1 MALDIALEQERLK
14 AEQELLAQEEDAAAS
29 INNELAVQDRM
40 RTNVEETSPETR
52 EMEFDIDFVQ
62 DLKYII
68 ERVEQADEDL
78 RVIRTR
84 FFKLL
89 CAYFEGNQL
98 GIWNAELND
107 WQNIL
112 ERTELIDDDEE
123 DVLSS
128 AKCANVFRSWII
140 NVIAALTSGTPKV
153 KYIPADAEETAD
165 IDTAKAYQLIQ
176 RKIENQKHSKP
187 KQIITK
193 TLKIKFT
200 QGLVFAYVYP
210 KQDSKL
216 GYYNEP
222 VKKSRETQQYSIN
235 CLSCGAEM
243 ASGELTPE
251 IMQALPEIENRAVEC
266 PQCKSME
273 PPIANVTNEVKEE
286 IVDYNQI
293 PKHRICVDLYGPL
306 NAEIPFFV
314 TSLQQVPILRL
325 KTEMHYAEAAEKFD
339 LDIVEPQAD
348 TDGERDMRMPIGYVS
363 SANEVVTV
371 EQVWYRNWSFNI
383 ITDYDRRE
391 SMKQQFPKGCYAVF
405 IDDKLV
411 EYFEE
416 DMDEHWTTTEDPIS
430 DFLHAVPEAQDS
442 KDIQDMINEMLNLT
456 MDTIEHNI
464 PELYV
469 RAQTLDLDK
478 YKSVRSRPGNVTAVN
493 ARPGIANIGADFFQS
508 HTSSLS
514 QEHAIFHGKLMEL
527 GQQLSKSMP
536 TIYGGT
542 IKGGSGTA
550 REYEASRAMSLQAL
564 GILWDTVKEFY
575 AAIMNLAV
583 PQYAELM
590 LEDEKYVQDLGNDR
604 YINVYIQKSKLVGS
618 VGEITCDTNEQI
630 PISWAEQR
638 DVLMQMIGMQN
649 PVIGQILA
657 HPQNASFVAS
667 RIGMQELYIPGD
679 EDRQKQLAEIERM
692 IKEQPVPNPAFIQYQ
707 QFMMS
712 PEGQMQAGLAQINGQ
727 PIPPPP
733 PQFISS
739 VQPNFKLDNHTIEK
753 DTCATWLKSS
763 TGRALQEINEPGWQ
777 NVFLHFLEHEQME
790 MMKMQEDMQKQMMIQ
805 GMQQGMGQQNAQES
819 PAQ

>member
-1 MALDIALEQERLK
+1 MALDIELEQRKLE
-14 AEQELLAQEEDAAAS
+14 AEQELLAQEEDSAAS
-29 INNELAVQDRM
+29 INNELAVQDRS
-40 RTNVEETSPETR
+40 RTNAEETSPETR

-68 ERVEQADEDL
+68 ERVERADEDV
-78 RVIRTR
+78 RSIRIR
-84 FFKLL
+84 FYKLL

-112 ERTELIDDDEE
+112 ERTDLIDDEEE

-128 AKCANVFRSWII
+128 AKTANLFRSWII

-176 RKIENQKHSKP
+176 KKIENQKHTKP
-187 KQIITK
+187 KQVITK
-193 TLKIKFT
+193 SLKIKFT

-210 KQDSKL
+210 RQDSKL
-216 GYYNEP
+216 GYYREP
-222 VKKSRETQQYSIN
+222 IEQDVEKQKYSID
-235 CLSCGAEM
+235 CLSCGAPM
-243 ASGELTPE
+243 DSGEVTPE
-251 IMQALPEIENRAVEC
+251 IMQALPEIEQRSVEC

-273 PPIANVTNEVKEE
+273 PPIANVTTETEKE

-293 PKHRICVDLYGPL
+293 PKHRICVDLYGPINVETML
-306 NAEIPFFV
+306 FV
-314 TSLQQVPILRL
+314 NSLAQVPILRL
-325 KTEMHYAEAAEKFD
+325 KTEMHYAEAAQIFD

-348 TDGERDMRMPIGYVS
+348 SDNEREMRLPIGYIS

-371 EQVWYRNWSFNI
+371 EQVWYRNWAFNI
-383 ITDYDRRE
+383 ITDIDRR
-391 SMKQQFPKGCYAVF
+391 SMMKQQFPKGCYAVF

-411 EYFEE
+411 EYYEE
-416 DMDEHWTTTEDPIS
+416 DMDEHWVTTEDPVS
-430 DFLHAVPEAQDS
+430 DFLHAIPEGQDS

-493 ARPGIANIGADFFQS
+493 VRPGLQSVASDFFQS

-514 QEHAIFHGKLMEL
+514 QEHAIFSSKLVEL
-527 GQQLSKSMP
+527 GQQISKSMP

-550 REYEASRAMSLQAL
+550 KEYEASRAMSLQAL
-564 GILWDTVKEFY
+564 SILWDTTKEFY
-575 AAIMNLAV
+575 ASIMNLAV

-618 VGEITCDTNEQI
+618 VGEITSDTSEQI
-630 PISWAEQR
+630 PISWAEER
-638 DVLMQMIGMQN
+638 DVLMMMMQN
-649 PVIGQILA
+649 PSPVIGQILM

-667 RIGMQELYIPGD
+667 KIGLGEIFIPGD
-679 EDRQKQLAEIERM
+679 EDRQKQLAEIEQL
-692 IKEQPVPNPAFIQYQ
+692 IKQQPQPNPAFMQYQ
-707 QFMMS
+707 MFMQSEEAQF
-712 PEGQMQAGLAQINGQ
+712 QAGAMQLQGIQ
-727 PIPPPP
+727 PPPAP
-733 PQFISS
+733 PEMLSS
-739 VQPNFKLDNHTIEK
+739 IQPDFKLDTHPIEK
-753 DTCATWLKSS
+753 ETCATWLKSS
-763 TGRALQEINEPGWQ
+763 TGRALKEINEMGWQ
-777 NVFLHFLEHEQME
+777 NVYLHFLEHDQME
-790 MMKMQEDMQKQMMIQ
+790 MMKMQEDMQKQMMMQ
-805 GMQQGMGQQNAQES
+805 GMQGQENVQEDT
-819 PAQ
+819 Q